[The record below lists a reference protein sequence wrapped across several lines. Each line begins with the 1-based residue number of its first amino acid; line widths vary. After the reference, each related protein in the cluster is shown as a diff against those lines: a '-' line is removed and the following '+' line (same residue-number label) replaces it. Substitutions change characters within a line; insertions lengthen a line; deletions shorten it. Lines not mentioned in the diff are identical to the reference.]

1 LRILLQVRP
10 PEVSHMTEAE
20 WHSSVNPQPMLAHLA
35 GRVGER
41 ELREFAAACCR
52 RVWHLLP
59 QPDDEFRRPLE
70 LCKRLAREAPA
81 DAGRARLYAAAAAA
95 CAAFAAAAAEHAGSE
110 AEVFA
115 AHAVYAASAL
125 TGSGYAD
132 EEAMVWSVAAD
143 GAAADDANVGFA
155 ERGAQAELARR
166 VFGNPF
172 AR

>member
-1 LRILLQVRP
+1 V
-10 PEVSHMTEAE
+10 TETA
-20 WHSSVNPQPMLAHLA
+20 WHTSVNPQPMLAYIA
-35 GRVGER
+35 ARVGER

-59 QPDDEFRRPLE
+59 QPGDDFDRLLE
-70 LCKRLAREAPA
+70 LCQQLTREAPPDA
-81 DAGRARLYAAAAAA
+81 DRARLYVAAAAA
-95 CAAFAAAAAEHAGSE
+95 CAAFTAAAAEHAGSE
-110 AEVFA
+110 AEAFA

-132 EEAMVWSVAAD
+132 EESEVWSVAAD
-143 GAAADDANVGFA
+143 AAAADDATKGVA
-155 ERGAQAELARR
+155 ERAAQAELARR

>member
-1 LRILLQVRP
+1 
-10 PEVSHMTEAE
+10 MTEAE
-20 WHSSVNPQPMLAHLA
+20 WHASVNPQPMLAHVA

-41 ELREFAAACCR
+41 ELREFATACCH

-59 QPDDEFRRPLE
+59 QPDDDFRRPLE
-70 LCKRLAREAPA
+70 LCQQLARDASPNA
-81 DAGRARLYAAAAAA
+81 DRARLYVAAAAA

-110 AEVFA
+110 AEALA

-132 EEAMVWSVAAD
+132 DEAAVWSVAAD
-143 GAAADDANVGFA
+143 AAAADEATTGAV
-155 ERGAQAELARR
+155 ERAAQAKLARR